1 MCTSSQLGD
10 LGGKT
15 AQGPNLGRLAGRRQA
30 RGAKGRP
37 AKLSTGVDT
46 LARPL
51 APRRRTRHCPR
62 LQRPL
67 RRRKPHCGGLQHPLR
82 RRKPHCGGLQRPFRW
97 RKPHCRG
104 LQCPFRRR
112 KPHCGGLQCP
122 FRRRKAYCRGLQRP
136 LRRPYPPKG
145 LWPPAGRR
153 LKFAAITVSCRRECV
168 LISAVSGSTTS

>member
-1 MCTSSQLGD
+1 MCTSSQWGE
-10 LGGKT
+10 LGGKM
-15 AQGPNLGRLAGRRQA
+15 AQEPNLGRLAGRRQA

-67 RRRKPHCGGLQHPLR
+67 RRRKPR
-82 RRKPHCGGLQRPFRW
+82 
-97 RKPHCRG
+97 CRG
-104 LQCPFRRR
+104 LQRPFRRR
-112 KPHCGGLQCP
+112 KPHCGCLQRPIRRRRAYCRGLQCP